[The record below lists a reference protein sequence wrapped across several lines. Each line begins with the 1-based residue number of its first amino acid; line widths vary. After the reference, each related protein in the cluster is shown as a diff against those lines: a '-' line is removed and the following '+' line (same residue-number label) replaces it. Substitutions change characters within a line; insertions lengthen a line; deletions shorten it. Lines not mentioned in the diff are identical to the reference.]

1 MRQEHVSPAAMLSL
15 LITLTLVSTITGIR
29 FDLHPATRRCLKEEM
44 RKGVVVSGDYDVT
57 PVQGTPAIQNLVRV
71 DLAITDSKGHVA
83 FARENIDKG
92 RFAVTPD
99 EDDIYDYCVISH
111 PLVNIP
117 PSQANSAVR
126 EVLISMKHGV
136 EAKNYEKLAAVS
148 QLKPLELELTKLE
161 DLSSSIV
168 QDFEYMKQREQEMRD
183 TNESTNS
190 RVFYLSLFSMSCL
203 AVLAL
208 WQILYLKKFFKSK
221 KLID

>member
-1 MRQEHVSPAAMLSL
+1 MYYASGPSLSA
-15 LITLTLVSTITGIR
+15 ILTLAFVSGIGCIR
-29 FDLHPATRRCLKEEM
+29 FNLHPATRRCLKEEM
-44 RKGVVVSGDYDVT
+44 RKGIVVSGDYDVT
-57 PVQGTPAIQNLVRV
+57 PVQGSLNVPNLVRV

-117 PSQANSAVR
+117 PPQLESAVR
-126 EVLISMKHGV
+126 EVLIIMKHGV
-136 EAKNYEKLAAVS
+136 EAKNYEQLAAVS

-183 TNESTNS
+183 TNESTNN

-203 AVLAL
+203 AALAL

-221 KLID
+221 KLIE